1 VREEKGTASTSL
13 SATGTDTGNP
23 WDTLSADRKVQAII
37 DLVKKE
43 LEIVLPKVLKG
54 T

>member
-1 VREEKGTASTSL
+1 MREEKGTASSLL

-23 WDTLSADRKVQAII
+23 WDTLSGQQKLQAII

-43 LEIVLPKVLKG
+43 LEIVMPKVLAKQ
-54 T
+54 